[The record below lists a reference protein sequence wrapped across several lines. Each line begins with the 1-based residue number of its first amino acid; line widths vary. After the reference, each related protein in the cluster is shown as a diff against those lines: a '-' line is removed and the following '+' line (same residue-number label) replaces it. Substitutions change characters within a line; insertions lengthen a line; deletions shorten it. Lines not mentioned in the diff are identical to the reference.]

1 MKAKELMFGD
11 FIKLPD
17 GANAKVISIA
27 QDGVYFED
35 SQSEGVASFDNLS
48 PIPLTPEILEKNG
61 FQKKFNYQWKYCD
74 NGCKIVISIA
84 PQIEIE
90 GEILGEPPVNIMLE
104 GALFDIDITSDCYVH
119 TLQHALRLC
128 GIEKEIVL

>member
-1 MKAKELMFGD
+1 MKANELMFGD

-61 FQKKFNYQWKYCD
+61 FVKSERYEVWKIIQDDYEMR
-74 NGCKIVISIA
+74 ITPWRFAVIFLEDGADKEEFSI
-84 PQIEIE
+84 PRPNFIHE
-90 GEILGEPPVNIMLE
+90 
-104 GALFDIDITSDCYVH
+104 
-119 TLQHALRLC
+119 LQHALRLC
-128 GIEKEIVL
+128 GIEKEITI